1 MPRPSTRPR
10 LIAVLHS
17 HDHDDG
23 GAPILQRLA
32 EKYTLALDP
41 DKTRYRLAAAKR
53 NRDRRPLVIE
63 GEYPMHLSELVERH
77 QISIDDV
84 TAVLLIVDAGTLQF
98 DPNGTALRM
107 IANANRATGVAL
119 GNLHRFDPES
129 ERTRVSTH
137 LPEKS
142 KRLFSFVQRVIG
154 VPVVYAMTGET
165 VIDREVEALEERKS
179 VKAAIRLN
187 RTATSDKPPRERRG
201 VIRPREVANA

>member
-1 MPRPSTRPR
+1 

-23 GAPILQRLA
+23 GRPILERLA
-32 EKYTLALDP
+32 EKYELLSEP
-41 DKTRYRLAAAKR
+41 DKTVYRLMAAKR
-53 NRDRRPLVIE
+53 NRDRRPLVVE

-98 DPNGTALRM
+98 DPNGVALRM

-119 GNLHRFDPES
+119 GNLHKFDPES
-129 ERTRVSTH
+129 ELTRVSTH

-154 VPVVYAMTGET
+154 IPVVYAMTGET
-165 VIDREVEALEERKS
+165 VIDRESEALAERRS
-179 VKAAIRLN
+179 MNAAKRLN
-187 RTATSDKPPRERRG
+187 RTVTNNKPPRDRRG
-201 VIRPREVANA
+201 VIRQTVNA